1 MYVTVSYIMKK
12 TSYAHLIKFIREER
26 NLSQAQVAQHTHM
39 SRASY
44 VAVEKGTKELSLAE
58 ASSLTK
64 LFGISLDALLE
75 TEVPNVA
82 KYHHM
87 LLAFLRAAKKSKQ
100 SIKKTKLA
108 KLLYIADFS
117 WYYLTNKSMSG
128 VQYRRGEFGPVADVY
143 FRLLDDL
150 EQNGTV
156 TIKQIYRDD
165 YHMYEIEE
173 TRGSSKKTLS
183 LLNTKEM
190 KHLEKIWTAWAGA
203 STAEIV
209 KFTVEQTPFQTAIP
223 NEIIAYASIRDEA
236 SHMIF

>member
-1 MYVTVSYIMKK
+1 MKK
-12 TSYAHLIKFIREER
+12 TSYGTLVKYLREER
-26 NLSQAQVAQHTHM
+26 DLSQAVVATRTKM

-44 VAVEKGTKELSLAE
+44 VAVEKGTKELTLAE
-58 ASSLTK
+58 AAALTK

-75 TEVPNVA
+75 TEVPNLA
-82 KYHHM
+82 KYQQM

-100 SIKKTKLA
+100 SVKKTKLA
-108 KLLYIADFS
+108 KLLYLADFS
-117 WYYLTNKSMSG
+117 WYYLQKKSMSG
-128 VQYRRGEFGPVADVY
+128 VQYRRGDFGPVADTY

-173 TRGSSKKTLS
+173 TRGASKKPLTL
-183 LLNTKEM
+183 LTPKELR
-190 KHLEKIWTAWAGA
+190 HVEKIWLAWAES

-209 KFTVEQTPFQTAIP
+209 KFTLEQTPYQSTIP
-223 NEIIAYASIRDEA
+223 NEIISYELITREA

>member
-1 MYVTVSYIMKK
+1 MKK
-12 TSYAHLIKFIREER
+12 TSYAHLIKFLRDER
-26 NLSQAQVAQHTHM
+26 NLAQVQVAKHTNM

-44 VAVEKGTKELSLAE
+44 VAVEKGTKELTLAE

-64 LFGISLDALLE
+64 LFGITLDALLE
-75 TEVPNVA
+75 TEAPNIA
-82 KYHHM
+82 RYQQM
-87 LLAFLRAAKKSKQ
+87 LLAYLREAKKSKQ

-128 VQYRRGEFGPVADVY
+128 IQYRRGEFGPVADVY

-150 EQNGTV
+150 EQNGTI

-173 TRGSSKKTLS
+173 TRGSNKKSLS
-183 LLNTKEM
+183 LLSAKEL
-190 KHLEKIWTAWAGA
+190 KHIEKIWLAWAGA

-209 KFTVEQTPFQTAIP
+209 KFTVEQNPFQTAIP
-223 NEIIAYASIRDEA
+223 NEIISYASIRDEA